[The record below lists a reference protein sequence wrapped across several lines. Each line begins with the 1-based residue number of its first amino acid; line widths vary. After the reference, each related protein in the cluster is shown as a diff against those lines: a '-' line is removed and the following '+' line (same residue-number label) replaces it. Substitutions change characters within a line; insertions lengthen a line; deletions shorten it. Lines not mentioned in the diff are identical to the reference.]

1 MISFHFREAQCD
13 VDQVLVD
20 LKQPRHSKALY
31 VRAEAMYNLG
41 NFEYALMNFHRAKK
55 KCRPKVILLCHRC
68 LHKNNNFIF
77 KQDRDDISKG
87 ILRCELAIENSI
99 GYGAGSFFK
108 KMERILYKIPPGFMG
123 LPLDQLKKEIKKQS
137 QESKVRKPMIK
148 SYLQCNSKNKKYF
161 CKITL

>member
-1 MISFHFREAQCD
+1 MNLVLFREAQHD

-41 NFEYALMNFHRAKK
+41 NFEYALMNFHRANR
-55 KCRPKVILLCHRC
+55 KCRPKVVLICQINISTYVQ
-68 LHKNNNFIF
+68 KTDFIF
-77 KQDRDDISKG
+77 KQDRDDINKG

-137 QESKVRKPMIK
+137 QESKV
-148 SYLQCNSKNKKYF
+148 KNQ
-161 CKITL
+161 